1 MRTQNTANDKS
12 IIIEILTEKL
22 ETLRAEFSVVARA
35 RKSLRRRCHHLE
47 AANSKLQQELSF
59 LKKHYDQ
66 YALQ

>member
-1 MRTQNTANDKS
+1 MRTQNTINDKS

-22 ETLRAEFSVVARA
+22 ETLRAEFSVVAKA
-35 RKSLRRRCHHLE
+35 RKSLRRRCHHLD
-47 AANSKLQQELSF
+47 ATNSKLQQELSF